1 MKKMAPT
8 PEQII
13 RWLRE
18 ADAGHYELIRT
29 ARHKLWGYSPGMMEM
44 ESSELI
50 VDNLLPLVRCF
61 CVGPYGIALGG
72 SHAKGTSDD
81 LSDVDI
87 YVFAPRVL
95 PRLDR
100 SRMISDALGEAAADI
115 SSWGQDE
122 PFVQGGTDFRFRGR
136 PVECWLRNAEQ
147 VGAAL
152 AACKR
157 GEIRR
162 EYSIWAT
169 MGFFDHVVLADVH
182 AMRVVEDLY
191 GLLARWKEMVAT
203 YPEALRQAILEQF
216 MREAAFWPDN
226 FHYETAVER
235 EDTIYTSAIVQ
246 QVLHALVQV
255 VFGLNRAYF
264 PGDKKLTHA
273 LEKLPVKPEAFTS
286 RLQTLLFPGKDPG
299 VVELREQR
307 RELGV
312 LVTEVQQLV
321 SAQGGAA

>member
-1 MKKMAPT
+1 
-8 PEQII
+8 
-13 RWLRE
+13 
-18 ADAGHYELIRT
+18 
-29 ARHKLWGYSPGMMEM
+29 
-44 ESSELI
+44 
-50 VDNLLPLVRCF
+50 
-61 CVGPYGIALGG
+61 
-72 SHAKGTSDD
+72 
-81 LSDVDI
+81 
-87 YVFAPRVL
+87 
-95 PRLDR
+95 
-100 SRMISDALGEAAADI
+100 
-115 SSWGQDE
+115 
-122 PFVQGGTDFRFRGR
+122 
-136 PVECWLRNAEQ
+136 
-147 VGAAL
+147 
-152 AACKR
+152 
-157 GEIRR
+157 
-162 EYSIWAT
+162 
-169 MGFFDHVVLADVH
+169 
-182 AMRVVEDLY
+182 
-191 GLLARWKEMVAT
+191 
-203 YPEALRQAILEQF
+203 